1 MITIIRDMSS
11 FSHDASFP
19 NSRRSSFL
27 DRSTL
32 VRHEPTSF
40 NSNNKSND
48 DNDKNDNSKERG
60 KKNNNKA
67 LKN

>member
-1 MITIIRDMSS
+1 MSL

-32 VRHEPTSF
+32 V
-40 NSNNKSND
+40 NNKSND

-67 LKN
+67 LKNETVIGFNRLGRIQ

>member
-32 VRHEPTSF
+32 V
-40 NSNNKSND
+40 NNKSND

>member
-1 MITIIRDMSS
+1 MSL

-32 VRHEPTSF
+32 V
-40 NSNNKSND
+40 NNKSND